1 MSFAHFMAGPIGRGI
16 RVVAGLVM
24 ITAGLVIGSAGGYVL
39 AVAGLL
45 PVLAG
50 LLNVCLIAPILK
62 APLSGKA
69 CLAQPR

>member
-1 MSFAHFMAGPIGRGI
+1 MSFALFMAGPIGRGV

-24 ITAGLVIGSAGGYVL
+24 IVAGLIIGSAGGYVL
-39 AVAGLL
+39 AAVGVL
-45 PVLAG
+45 PLLAG
-50 LLNVCLIAPILK
+50 LLNVCMIAPLLK